1 MVEVLN
7 KGCESCF
14 EYVRT
19 GFEPFHC
26 DTVPP
31 YELEA
36 TFAPSATVNRKVRTV
51 ARGLSTG
58 CHSHHSTKSR
68 DTGDARL

>member
-31 YELEA
+31 TNSKQLSHRPL
-36 TFAPSATVNRKVRTV
+36 PSTAK
-51 ARGLSTG
+51 
-58 CHSHHSTKSR
+58 
-68 DTGDARL
+68 